1 MIQYIE
7 IIGKLSYIGGIEFC
21 TCLVLTPRDSQL
33 KKTSYLCRTGGKL
46 IFSDRSQPDQ
56 LPFAESTS
64 FPEGLSSASEELEPE
79 KTEL

>member
-1 MIQYIE
+1 M
-7 IIGKLSYIGGIEFC
+7 
-21 TCLVLTPRDSQL
+21 TPPWFTA
-33 KKTSYLCRTGGKL
+33 KKISYLCRTGGKV

-64 FPEGLSSASEELEPE
+64 FPEGLSSAPEELEPE